1 MMKQGNSLRTD
12 LILIAVSGLGGFLL
26 SLTGMSIGWMIGTLM
41 TAAFIA
47 LRRPALFQRKGK
59 NTLRIHSRWLLLGQF
74 ILGIE
79 LGQKMNMKVLHIFA
93 ENWLPVSFMLVFSIL
108 LAMLSGFVLWKLSKT
123 DMLTS
128 FVGTA
133 PGGLSA
139 MPGIA
144 QEVGANT
151 AVVSLVQTIRV
162 LMVVLTIPFTVF
174 YLNTKSQSDVVVAQ
188 GSAFSSGVFTISNIS
203 WTAALILGAWLMSR
217 LAVRLHF
224 PAPWLIGSMLG
235 VAALQVGAGALTG
248 HDLIPYWPAQANIA
262 SQVFLGATIGAK
274 MNKQMFVGLKNTLI
288 VAVVSSAGLIAAT
301 VLSSIAIAEITGIS
315 VITAILAFSPG
326 GIAEMATTAVT
337 LHEDS
342 TFVVAVQVVRI
353 ILVIAMLPPFFRFLH
368 HVWAK
373 RQTDYKTAK

>member
-1 MMKQGNSLRTD
+1 MKQGNSLRTD

-203 WTAALILGAWLMSR
+203 WTAALILGAWLMSS

-262 SQVFLGATIGAK
+262 SQVFLGATIGSK

-373 RQTDYKTAK
+373 RQTDYKAAK

>member
-1 MMKQGNSLRTD
+1 MKQGNSLRTD

-47 LRRPALFQRKGK
+47 LRHPALFQRKGK

-262 SQVFLGATIGAK
+262 SQVFLGATIGSK

>member
-1 MMKQGNSLRTD
+1 MKQGNSLRTD

-262 SQVFLGATIGAK
+262 SQVFLGATIGSK
-274 MNKQMFVGLKNTLI
+274 MNKQMFAGLKNTLI

>member
-1 MMKQGNSLRTD
+1 MKQGNSLRTD

-47 LRRPALFQRKGK
+47 LRRPSLFQRKGK

-188 GSAFSSGVFTISNIS
+188 GSAFSSGVFTISYIS
-203 WTAALILGAWLMSR
+203 WTAAIILGAWLMSR

-262 SQVFLGATIGAK
+262 SQVFLGATIGSK

-373 RQTDYKTAK
+373 RQTDYKAAK

>member
-1 MMKQGNSLRTD
+1 MKQGNSLRTD
-12 LILIAVSGLGGFLL
+12 LILIAASGLGGFLL

-262 SQVFLGATIGAK
+262 SQVFLGATIGSK

-373 RQTDYKTAK
+373 RQTDYKAAK

>member
-1 MMKQGNSLRTD
+1 MKQGNSLRTD

-47 LRRPALFQRKGK
+47 LRRPSLFQRKGK
-59 NTLRIHSRWLLLGQF
+59 YTLRIHSRWLLLGQF

-144 QEVGANT
+144 QEFGANT

-262 SQVFLGATIGAK
+262 SQVFLGATIGSK

-373 RQTDYKTAK
+373 RQTDYKAAK

>member
-1 MMKQGNSLRTD
+1 MKQGNSLRTD

-47 LRRPALFQRKGK
+47 LRLPALFQRKGK

-262 SQVFLGATIGAK
+262 SQVFLGATIGSK

-373 RQTDYKTAK
+373 RQTDYKAAK

>member
-1 MMKQGNSLRTD
+1 MKQGNSLRTD

-262 SQVFLGATIGAK
+262 SQVFLGATIGSK

-288 VAVVSSAGLIAAT
+288 VAVVR
-301 VLSSIAIAEITGIS
+301 LS
-315 VITAILAFSPG
+315 
-326 GIAEMATTAVT
+326 
-337 LHEDS
+337 
-342 TFVVAVQVVRI
+342 RI
-353 ILVIAMLPPFFRFLH
+353 DCCDRSQFNCHCRNNRYFCHYGHSCFFAWRYCGNGH
-368 HVWAK
+368 NSCY
-373 RQTDYKTAK
+373 TS